1 VRALLHSPDAGA
13 LPRAAAAFAAGALA
27 LRGEADA
34 LTELSRD
41 PDGSVRAQAILALAR
56 LKLDSAGTA
65 IAEALSEPSPEL
77 NRAATRAAVA
87 LVSGAAATPDEV
99 FPVPDGVLDVRQV
112 IDAIHPAAHDPT
124 QEIAALAKLSGALSR
139 AAAAAAESSPARAR
153 SLAEALS
160 RKGGLTLGSFQTAA
174 RPPKAEEQAAAQR
187 LLADIGASVV
197 GPLARLTTHP
207 DPDMRL
213 VALPFLIGR
222 REPAALQALQ
232 TLSRDPEPAVRRA
245 ALAAFGPEQKA
256 LAGSVAERLNAEA
269 EWPLRATQAEAL
281 GRMAKGSSDPQVT
294 AALSRAALSDAYAL
308 VREAAA
314 QALVAVAGSAAQP
327 ALQKLKERDPE
338 PRLRALAERLLR
350 DLEPAR

>member
-1 VRALLHSPDAGA
+1 
-13 LPRAAAAFAAGALA
+13 
-27 LRGEADA
+27 
-34 LTELSRD
+34 
-41 PDGSVRAQAILALAR
+41 
-56 LKLDSAGTA
+56 
-65 IAEALSEPSPEL
+65 
-77 NRAATRAAVA
+77 
-87 LVSGAAATPDEV
+87 
-99 FPVPDGVLDVRQV
+99 VPDGVLDVRQV

-160 RKGGLTLGSFQTAA
+160 SKGGLMLGSFQTAV
-174 RPPKAEEQAAAQR
+174 RPPKAEEQAAAQS
-187 LLADIGASVV
+187 LLSDIGASVV
-197 GPLARLTTHP
+197 APLARLTTHP

-245 ALAAFGPEQKA
+245 ALAALGPEQKA
-256 LAGSVAERLNAEA
+256 LAGSVAERLNAES

-281 GRMAKGSSDPQVT
+281 GRMAKGNNDPQVV
-294 AALSRAALSDAYAL
+294 AALSRAALGDAYAL

-327 ALQKLKERDPE
+327 TLRKLKERDPE

-350 DLEPAR
+350 DPESGR